1 MTTVAEMTQWFRKAF
16 SETQSQMLAEATVRL
31 HEDLVRREDFT
42 TLTKTVER
50 LAERTDRIAV
60 AQEQTA
66 QELRELAIVQKETG
80 RELKALAVV
89 QKNLAESQAAMQES
103 TKAMQSQIGELT
115 STTKAVQS
123 QIGELSSTTKV
134 MQGQIGELTSATK
147 AMQSQIGELTS
158 TSKVMQSQIGELTSS
173 TKAVQG
179 QIGEL
184 TATSKAIQSQIG
196 ELTSTSKATQE
207 QIATLAWAMKDTQ
220 KQLGGLAQSVGYGL
234 EAYAMDRIPRILTK
248 QLGFLEESSGPEQF
262 IAVSGS
268 QDDIDVVV
276 RGTLDGRPIVFL
288 CEAKTKISPQ
298 EVHDFLA
305 TADRVRPKIGCDDV
319 RIFYFAY
326 RASPEARAA
335 VRDIG
340 GYLAFPHTILVEPLN

>member
-1 MTTVAEMTQWFRKAF
+1 
-16 SETQSQMLAEATVRL
+16 MLAEATVRL

-158 TSKVMQSQIGELTSS
+158 TSKVMQS
-173 TKAVQG
+173 

-340 GYLAFPHTILVEPLN
+340 GYLAFPHTILVEPLD

>member
-80 RELKALAVV
+80 RELKALAIV

-158 TSKVMQSQIGELTSS
+158 TSKVMQSQIGELT
-173 TKAVQG
+173 
-179 QIGEL
+179 
-184 TATSKAIQSQIG
+184 ATSKAIQSQIG

-207 QIATLAWAMKDTQ
+207 QIATLAWAMKGTQ

>member
-16 SETQSQMLAEATVRL
+16 TETQSQMLAEATVRL

-60 AQEQTA
+60 AQQQTT
-66 QELRELAIVQKETG
+66 QELRELATMQKETG
-80 RELKALAVV
+80 HELKALAVI
-89 QKNLAESQAAMQES
+89 QKELSES
-103 TKAMQSQIGELT
+103 TK
-115 STTKAVQS
+115 V
-123 QIGELSSTTKV
+123 
-134 MQGQIGELTSATK
+134 
-147 AMQSQIGELTS
+147 
-158 TSKVMQSQIGELTSS
+158 
-173 TKAVQG
+173 VQG
-179 QIGEL
+179 
-184 TATSKAIQSQIG
+184 QIG

-207 QIATLAWAMKDTQ
+207 QIATLAWAMKNTQ
-220 KQLGGLAQSVGYGL
+220 KQLGGLTQSVGYGL
-234 EAYAMDRIPRILTK
+234 EAYAMDRIPKILTK
-248 QLGFLEESSGPEQF
+248 QLRFLEESSGPEQC

-288 CEAKTKISPQ
+288 CEAKTKISSQ

-305 TADRVRPKIGCDDV
+305 TADRVRPKIGCDNV

-335 VRDIG
+335 VRDVG
-340 GYLAFPHTILVEPLN
+340 CYLAFPHTILVEPLD